1 MKKALVGLFLAFLGT
16 FSTSAQ
22 SIEASF
28 STEKANYLVGE
39 PVFVILSVGNKTSET
54 IWLDFKVTDFPFPCN
69 DFDLEVPGAKLAGD
83 WGCGSAASCGRGF
96 REVQPGKSIVIQRL
110 VNRDFRM
117 RQSGPYQLH
126 AHAVVSVHRQNLPN
140 SPEVETVD
148 VDESL
153 RVSVRDGSEKQL
165 KQTFQPYVEALNSSD
180 DMRRS
185 EAAQAIAELAPPF
198 LEDVLIELTK
208 TNYAYAAIT
217 ALRKAN
223 TTKTRAAL
231 AQIATSSDDPAVRIE
246 AIQNLGRT
254 SDTTY
259 LPTLVKLME
268 SENKQIQNVA
278 AEGVGNLGGVATVR
292 QLSTLVSDSDA
303 ETRSAGAN
311 GLGQTHA
318 REAVPI
324 LIELLLDSDANV
336 RQTAVNSLFLLTHYA
351 AFDGNG
357 WADISTTESGSAVYQ
372 RWVRWWHSHATTT
385 EIHSMAD
392 CSSPQPLD

>member
-1 MKKALVGLFLAFLGT
+1 M
-16 FSTSAQ
+16 
-22 SIEASF
+22 
-28 STEKANYLVGE
+28 
-39 PVFVILSVGNKTSET
+39 
-54 IWLDFKVTDFPFPCN
+54 
-69 DFDLEVPGAKLAGD
+69 
-83 WGCGSAASCGRGF
+83 R
-96 REVQPGKSIVIQRL
+96 QPGL
-110 VNRDFRM
+110 
-117 RQSGPYQLH
+117 YQLH
-126 AHAVVSVHRQNLPN
+126 AHAVVSVHRKNLFD
-140 SPEVETVD
+140 SPEVDKVD
-148 VDESL
+148 VAESL
-153 RVSVRDGSEKQL
+153 AVRLRDATENQL
-165 KQTFQPYVEALNSSD
+165 KEVFQPYVHALSSSE
-180 DMRRS
+180 DMRRGS
-185 EAAQAIAELAPPF
+185 AAQAITELAPPF

-231 AQIATSSDDPAVRIE
+231 AQIATSSDDPAARIE

-278 AEGVGNLGGVATVR
+278 AEAVGNLGGVATVR
-292 QLSTLVSDSDA
+292 QLSTLVSASDA

-336 RQTAVNSLFLLTHYA
+336 RQTAVSSLFLLTHYA